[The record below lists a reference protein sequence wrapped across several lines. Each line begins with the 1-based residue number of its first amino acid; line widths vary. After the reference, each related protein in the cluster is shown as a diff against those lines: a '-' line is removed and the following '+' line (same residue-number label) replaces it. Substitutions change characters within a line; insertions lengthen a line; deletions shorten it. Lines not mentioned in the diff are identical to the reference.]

1 MDKQIKNIELRAIE
15 NNKIQEYEVKFVD
28 GSSVTRKLNK
38 FQDDAAYKEF
48 MNQISKLLVEAKFT
62 AADKGD
68 KWKVKKYKIKPSD
81 ELLMSQENVQNKYNV
96 NNVHISDEISSIYR
110 ESNTKGKAAA
120 FILGSAATIGLV
132 SLGACTF
139 LDKEKEPEVTETVTE
154 ETVVEEKEVPV
165 PEVTAPAVEAEELS
179 LEGKDWDWYVANAD
193 DTFQKEFFTETEDFL
208 MEINNSEPWMEKDIT
223 PEMKEDLEKIGIF
236 TEGDKYVEG
245 IEVEELVAARILN
258 GRYSNEELAT
268 IMHGQRIDVDSLVNS
283 TESEYNQFIRAVQRI
298 YLNSDKQHFGF
309 DKILGFN
316 EIETQA
322 LNHYEDALFEIKSLF
337 KEGKTKEAEAK
348 LKEVKSEIVAYAYAT
363 NDGQEKAKPFILK
376 TLYEDF
382 NILSN
387 LGQFK
392 DTVEVHLY
400 DSVDN
405 IDIYLEIETDLY
417 DEITNRKV
425 NEGFLA
431 CYDKEG
437 NEIKQGFNSIEFLK
451 KFNLDSN
458 RYEVIVDDN
467 GVSKSNQF
475 NSDLIEFLDDYNNYL
490 SQNPDLAEATKNTYN
505 PEEIMELMKQFL
517 IKNNKQPLNTQ
528 AGFTDVLK
536 TPIIE
541 LFFKIKGLDGNGKA
555 IGTGNAEARKV
566 IKQVLGQYTTR
577 TVTHTYYDTYTETE
591 TRTESVS
598 EDDPENVAAKD
609 KAVKEAST
617 MVVKDQNGNTKE
629 VSLQDYYDA
638 QFNKNG
644 AVDTQPTVVNP
655 TDTAETK
662 KDLAAIMDQWAKE
675 DAEANA
681 AAHAAAS
688 QNATSSYKDDQGNT
702 HYVSGGEVHYD
713 EMYEGT
719 QSFTQEQAQDFNT
732 TNNVGENQAQE
743 SGGLSG
749 AEVLQEEGFSP
760 VMESFSSEEEV
771 DAYVDSL
778 VNAPSES
785 TDEAIT
791 K

>member
-1 MDKQIKNIELRAIE
+1 MNNEIKNITLKALEK
-15 NNKIQEYEVKFVD
+15 NKIQQYEVKFAN
-28 GSSVTRKLNK
+28 GKKLTRKLNR
-38 FQDDAAYKEF
+38 FADEEAYNNFKSEVSNLLKEAGF
-48 MNQISKLLVEAKFT
+48 NNN
-62 AADKGD
+62 DKGS
-68 KWKVKKYKIKPSD
+68 KW
-81 ELLMSQENVQNKYNV
+81 NVERYRRTLKEAVDHLFNV
-96 NNVHISDEISSIYR
+96 NSHISE
-110 ESNTKGKAAA
+110 ETFTTTLKENKNAGKVAG
-120 FILGSAATIGLV
+120 FILGATATIGAV
-132 SLGACTF
+132 SLGACGF
-139 LDKEKEPEVTETVTE
+139 FDKEEEPVVTETVTE
-154 ETVVEEKEVPV
+154 DTVVEEKEAPV
-165 PEVTAPAVEAEELS
+165 PEVKAPTVDIEELS

-208 MEINNSEPWMEKDIT
+208 MEINNSEDWMEKDIT
-223 PEMKEDLEKIGIF
+223 PEMKEELEKIGIF

-245 IEVEELVAARILN
+245 IEVEELVTARIIN
-258 GRYSNEELAT
+258 GRYSNEELAA

-298 YLNSDKQHFGF
+298 YLNGDKQHYGF

-316 EIETQA
+316 EIESQA
-322 LNHYEDALFEIKSLF
+322 LNHFEDELFEIKNLF
-337 KEGKTKEAEAK
+337 KKGKTKEAEAK

-400 DSVDN
+400 DSIDNVDV
-405 IDIYLEIETDLY
+405 YLEIETDLY

-431 CYDKEG
+431 CYDNEG

-475 NSDLIEFLDDYNNYL
+475 NSDLIEFFDDYNNYL
-490 SQNPDLAEATKNTYN
+490 SKNPDIAEAIKNTYK
-505 PEEIMELMKQFL
+505 PEEIIELMKQFL

-541 LFFKIKGLDGNGKA
+541 LFFKIKGLDGNSKA
-555 IGTGNAEARKV
+555 IGTGNGETRKV

-577 TVTHTYYDTYTETE
+577 EVTHTFWDTYKETE

-617 MVVKDQNGNTKE
+617 MTVKDQNGNTKE

-688 QNATSSYKDDQGNT
+688 QNATSSYKDEQGNT
-702 HYVSGGEVHYD
+702 HYVSGGELHYD
-713 EMYEGT
+713 DMYEGT
-719 QSFTQEQAQDFNT
+719 KSFTEQEANEFNST
-732 TNNVGENQAQE
+732 HEVGENQAQE
-743 SGGLSG
+743 NGGLSG
-749 AEVLQEEGFSP
+749 PEVLHEDGFVP
-760 VMESFSSEEEV
+760 VETPVIESFSSEADV

-778 VNAPSES
+778 VNTPVEETS
-785 TDEAIT
+785 DEIT